1 MSRTGPEAYRWSRV
15 GGHPAL
21 DLCNTRA
28 WRLEASRSTNRLA
41 TPADLTD
48 WYDSVFA
55 GSEDRWTPVADT
67 AALGQVCE
75 LRDALLEVLD
85 AHVTGV
91 PAPAPAWD
99 TTAAAWRAAL
109 AASTPAEQLPWVWH
123 VDPHAPDA
131 PLHRLGLLA
140 ADLLSR
146 ADLDRLRRCD
156 GPGCGWLFLDQTR
169 NRSRRWCDPDDCGN
183 RARVRAHTERHRS
196 TT

>member
-1 MSRTGPEAYRWSRV
+1 MKQTGHESYRWSRV

-28 WRLEASRSTNRLA
+28 WRLEASRSTDRLA
-41 TPADLTD
+41 TPADLEH
-48 WYDSVFA
+48 WYDSVLA
-55 GSEDRWTPVADT
+55 RTEDRWTT
-67 AALGQVCE
+67 AADSAALWQVRE

-85 AHVTGV
+85 AHVTGG
-91 PAPAPAWD
+91 PAPASAWD
-99 TTAAAWRAAL
+99 TVAATWRAAL
-109 AASTPAEQLPWVWH
+109 TAATPAEQLPWAWH

-131 PLHRLGLLA
+131 SLHRLGLHA
-140 ADLLSR
+140 ADLLGR
-146 ADLDRLRRCD
+146 PDLDRLRRCD
-156 GPGCGWLFLDQTR
+156 GPGCGWLFLDKTR